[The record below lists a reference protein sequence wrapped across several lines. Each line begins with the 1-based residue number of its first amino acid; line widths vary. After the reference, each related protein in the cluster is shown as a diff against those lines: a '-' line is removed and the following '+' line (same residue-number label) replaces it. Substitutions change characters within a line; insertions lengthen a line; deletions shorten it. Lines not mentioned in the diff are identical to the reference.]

1 MAVTLLLRLAL
12 KHWQRRRERRPV
24 HVDAAGSQPPCTWSG
39 ALGTVQPTIVHW
51 CSQPPGAPGATLG
64 TVQSVDCAQP
74 SQPSSIVQSSTVQPL
89 LGATGRGV

>member
-39 ALGTVQPTIVHW
+39 ALCNQQLCIGVASHP
-51 CSQPPGAPGATLG
+51 APGATLG
-64 TVQSVDCAQP
+64 TVQSVDCVQP
-74 SQPSSIVQSSTVQPL
+74 SQPSSIVQSGTVQRL
-89 LGATGRGV
+89 LGATGQ